1 MAGKDLIIGNLKQHF
16 SKFES
21 DLKQFICDIYRNHQ
35 TTDTNQILEGLDTLH
50 KGLLNFSF
58 LFDTNHAVL
67 GKMGLTLDD
76 RMTFHLFQIRRNKIV
91 LMTGLTFLLV
101 GKIFDDSDQVAA
113 CLFPHMYPAL
123 DWAATP
129 FKQQQFTHDML
140 APLIEDFTQFA
151 DSPYSPWTD
160 IREPIIKTEIK
171 PTPVNI
177 HPQVS
182 NDIQTDN
189 DQVEPSN
196 HVTPNDM
203 QIDTENDIASTDRT
217 YSENENNLP
226 YPIHTDTA
234 VDHDIKTE
242 CLPNTIEIKTEDH
255 FTPEDNIEPVIV
267 PKFLNIKTEIEDE
280 NWIIDTVPQGNTQE
294 LANLSDYDLIPAT
307 PRSTLTNSDIDSDYN
322 SDFEIVS
329 DSDSEFDHLGIE
341 YLARYDDI
349 PNRPTT
355 PTAPIPFG

>member
-1 MAGKDLIIGNLKQHF
+1 
-16 SKFES
+16 
-21 DLKQFICDIYRNHQ
+21 
-35 TTDTNQILEGLDTLH
+35 
-50 KGLLNFSF
+50 
-58 LFDTNHAVL
+58 
-67 GKMGLTLDD
+67 
-76 RMTFHLFQIRRNKIV
+76 
-91 LMTGLTFLLV
+91 
-101 GKIFDDSDQVAA
+101 
-113 CLFPHMYPAL
+113 
-123 DWAATP
+123 
-129 FKQQQFTHDML
+129 
-140 APLIEDFTQFA
+140 
-151 DSPYSPWTD
+151 
-160 IREPIIKTEIK
+160 
-171 PTPVNI
+171 
-177 HPQVS
+177 
-182 NDIQTDN
+182 
-189 DQVEPSN
+189 
-196 HVTPNDM
+196 M